1 MTDIKR
7 LLKIRE
13 KIKSRKPKYL
23 RQDAHRVKKLDK
35 KWRRPRG
42 MHSKMRKR
50 LKSYRRNPEIGYGSP
65 KEVKYLNK
73 EGLMPVLI
81 KSKKDIESA
90 NENNILI
97 ISRTI
102 GLKKKLEI
110 LRQVKGRGL
119 KVENIDVDK
128 FIEENEK
135 MLKQRKEG
143 KKKIGVK
150 KEEVKAKVEEKKD
163 HKDEEKKVKKSVLEG
178 KDAGRVK

>member
-13 KIKSRKPKYL
+13 KIKHRKPKYL

-81 KSKKDIESA
+81 KSKKDIENA

-110 LRQVKGRGL
+110 LRQVKSKGL
-119 KVENIDVDK
+119 KVENIEVDK

-135 MLKQRKEG
+135 MLKQKKEG
-143 KKKIGVK
+143 KKKIEK
-150 KEEVKAKVEEKKD
+150 KEEIKVKEEEKKD
-163 HKDEEKKVKKSVLEG
+163 HKDEEKRVKKSVLEG
-178 KDAGRVK
+178 KDAGRAK

>member
-102 GLKKKLEI
+102 GLRKKLEI
-110 LRQVKGRGL
+110 LRQVKSKGL
-119 KVENIDVDK
+119 KVENIEVDK

-135 MLKQRKEG
+135 MLKQKKEG
-143 KKKIGVK
+143 KKKIEK
-150 KEEVKAKVEEKKD
+150 KEEIKVKEEEKKD
-163 HKDEEKKVKKSVLEG
+163 HKDEEKRVKKMVLEG
-178 KDAGRVK
+178 KDAGRAK

>member
-1 MTDIKR
+1 MANLKK
-7 LLKIRE
+7 LLDIRE

-23 RQDAHRVKKLDK
+23 RQDAHRVKKLEK

-65 KEVKYLNK
+65 KEVKYLNR
-73 EGLMPVLI
+73 EGLMPVLV
-81 KSKKDIESA
+81 KSKKDIENA

-110 LRQVKGRGL
+110 LKQVKSSGL
-119 KVENIDVDK
+119 KVENIEVDK

-135 MLKQRKEG
+135 MLKEKKEG
-143 KKKIGVK
+143 KKKVEIK
-150 KEEVKAKVEEKKD
+150 KEEVKAEEEKKD
-163 HKDEEKKVKKSVLEG
+163 HKAEEKKVKKKILEG
-178 KDAGRVK
+178 KDAGRLK